1 MSYYPRY
8 SSSYR
13 ISREPAGTTY
23 YTSSYVTPTYFSP
36 GRSYTYTVPT
46 RSYSYTVP
54 DRSYTLPARTSYYS
68 YGNSMVP
75 LGASERTYER
85 MQRVFK
91 IRAPRPRNPYYRYI

>member
-36 GRSYTYTVPT
+36 VSEKSHLLLTGEREPDNMFSYMSSVSHTRTTVTERVGRKK
-46 RSYSYTVP
+46 
-54 DRSYTLPARTSYYS
+54 
-68 YGNSMVP
+68 
-75 LGASERTYER
+75 E
-85 MQRVFK
+85 
-91 IRAPRPRNPYYRYI
+91 